1 MSTYLYFCFVVLLL
15 PANLFLYLFIKSA
28 LYRYQFVSVLYRIP
42 TIFSCQNSCYLISFL
57 IFQLSGESS
66 TCFRVGPFTPIF
78 VFGIKDCLFIF
89 FLAPIIP
96 ADRKDMFPQLTTN
109 KYSLCIR
116 TPRTGQIYFLGFR
129 LCCQPAIVEDIAVL
143 FPFIGR
149 RSSDIAIAFAMNVT
163 AIKNSDRPAENK
175 IDCSFNIAIFV
186 ILTALLPIC
195 VESILEAEETAVLKI
210 DTVGDTKQA
219 TACPTGPD
227 EFSKVIF
234 SA

>member
-1 MSTYLYFCFVVLLL
+1 MILPITKGNVVKSFIIGLVALTVGLYFVTGLAGFFTLAAKDVYAATGDPTV
-15 PANLFLYLFIKSA
+15 N
-28 LYRYQFVSVLYRIP
+28 IP
-42 TIFSCQNSCYLISFL
+42 EMCI
-57 IFQLSGESS
+57 
-66 TCFRVGPFTPIF
+66 R
-78 VFGIKDCLFIF
+78 
-89 FLAPIIP
+89 
-96 ADRKDMFPQLTTN
+96 DR
-109 KYSLCIR
+109 CIR

-163 AIKNSDRPAENK
+163 AIKNSGRPAENK

-210 DTVGDTKQA
+210 DTVGRYKAGNCLSYGCLLYTSQ
-219 TACPTGPD
+219 
-227 EFSKVIF
+227 
-234 SA
+234 